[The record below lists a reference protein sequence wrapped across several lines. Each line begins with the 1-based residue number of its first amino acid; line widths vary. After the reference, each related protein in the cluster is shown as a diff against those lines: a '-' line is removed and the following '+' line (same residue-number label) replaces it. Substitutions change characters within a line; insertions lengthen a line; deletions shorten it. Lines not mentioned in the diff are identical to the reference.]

1 MPAATVD
8 HSQRICEVWACNLD
22 EEMKKIRQVIRKYNY
37 VAMVSECLMSVYQNT
52 AKILTSAEFSKST
65 HPFKLKV

>member
-37 VAMVSECLMSVYQNT
+37 VAMVSKHLMF
-52 AKILTSAEFSKST
+52 ISKVLVKKRDDL
-65 HPFKLKV
+65 F